1 MDRIA
6 RIDSFTTRDVG
17 FVRVTME
24 DGAQGWGQVST
35 YHADITCTVL
45 HRQVAPWV
53 LGRDATDL
61 DDLMDWVTE
70 REHKFPGSY
79 LRRAMGG
86 VDTAIWDMRGKRAGL
101 PVASLI
107 GGQPGRVRAYASSMR
122 RDITPEDEAERLT
135 RLAGE
140 HGYTAFKVRAG
151 SEVGRDRDEWP
162 GRTEAVIPAMR
173 RALPEADL
181 LIDANSCYSV
191 PRAIEVGRMLEDH
204 GFCHYEE
211 PCPYWDL
218 DATKAVTDALDID
231 VTGGEQ
237 DCQLSTWNRMIDMR
251 AVDVVQPDIMYLG
264 GLSRT
269 LRVARMAEAVG
280 LPVTP
285 HCANLSMVTLFTL
298 HLMRAIP
305 NAGRYLEFA
314 IEGPEYYP
322 WQYDLFTASP
332 YRIEDGHA
340 ILSDAPGWGV
350 EINPEWLSRAEARS
364 SAWPQDAAHWPGEE
378 G

>member
-1 MDRIA
+1 MDRIV

-107 GGQPGRVRAYASSMR
+107 GGSPGRVRAYASSMR

-173 RALPEADL
+173 RALPDADL

-191 PRAIEVGRMLEDH
+191 PRAIEVGRMLEAN

-218 DATKAVTDALDID
+218 DATKAVTAALEID

-237 DCQLSTWNRMIDMR
+237 DCQLSTWKRMIDMR

-269 LRVARMAEAVG
+269 LRVCRMAEAAN

-305 NAGRYLEFA
+305 NAGKYLEFA

-340 ILSDAPGWGV
+340 ILSDTPGWGV
-350 EINPEWLSRAEARS
+350 EINPAWLAQAQAQS
-364 SAWPQDAAHWPGEE
+364 STWPDDAASWPTE
-378 G
+378 